1 MCLGKFIILFNCDCL
16 LLLLLLSWVAICF
29 TRKYV
34 CVCVTRAFSAR
45 LLCGVERLSEGS
57 MQMILL
63 CLQSCYALFSAVSH
77 IFTNVTCM
85 SLSLSLSLFKP
96 NVLTMS
102 AAVGQVKS
110 ADKIT
115 ILSYWPTL
123 QNKSWEIYCPISL
136 WHLSSKVLVTD
147 CDKAMPELMISMIK
161 ETAHGHWTH
170 VFTYIHT
177 DIFKAL
183 SFSLYIYVHTLEAY
197 LSEVCMYK

>member
-1 MCLGKFIILFNCDCL
+1 MCCVVGCGRLQKCVLRCVTRTCLYLCVCKFIILFNCDCL
-16 LLLLLLSWVAICF
+16 FLFLLLLSWVAICF

-45 LLCGVERLSEGS
+45 LMFGMVRLSEGS

-77 IFTNVTCM
+77 IFTNVTCV
-85 SLSLSLSLFKP
+85 SLSLSLSLLKP

-115 ILSYWPTL
+115 VLSY
-123 QNKSWEIYCPISL
+123 
-136 WHLSSKVLVTD
+136 
-147 CDKAMPELMISMIK
+147 
-161 ETAHGHWTH
+161 
-170 VFTYIHT
+170 
-177 DIFKAL
+177 
-183 SFSLYIYVHTLEAY
+183 
-197 LSEVCMYK
+197 